1 MKLGEQMKL
10 YLKGNYETSIY
21 QACMEF
27 PWKMWFKERKGV
39 EVGFSYAR
47 DDDFYFSVSL
57 DKFSSNDERW
67 GGADF
72 KIGDNPW
79 NSFKYE
85 YLILDFED
93 SYESDGREKGDYLRI
108 ISTHLDILTVD
119 KRAMYI
125 MAIEVASAID
135 GQISEDD
142 KETWLSIEE
151 FKTKHAELLHL
162 TYDEAVDIS
171 LEEIKVMKAIDE
183 PLWEELDRKR
193 EEYIRIHGEVELD
206 DDEEDE

>member
-1 MKLGEQMKL
+1 MKL

-21 QACMEF
+21 QTCMEF

-67 GGADF
+67 GVTDF

-85 YLILDFED
+85 YIILDFENF
-93 SYESDGREKGDYLRI
+93 YESDGREKGDYLRI

-119 KRAMYI
+119 KCAMYI

-151 FKTKHAELLHL
+151 LKTKHAELLHL

>member
-1 MKLGEQMKL
+1 MKL

-21 QACMEF
+21 QNCMEF

-67 GGADF
+67 GVTDF

-151 FKTKHAELLHL
+151 FKTKHKDLLNL

-171 LEEIKVMKAIDE
+171 LEELEVMEAIDE
-183 PLWEELDRKR
+183 PLWDELHRGW
-193 EEYIRIHGEVELD
+193 EEYIKIHGERVY